1 MKYKSKLV
9 HLDLVDLDLMLEF
22 SEELKKTEYLVNN
35 KARASK
41 ETSCL
46 FLQK

>member
-9 HLDLVDLDLMLEF
+9 HLDLVDLDLLLEF
-22 SEELKKTEYLVNN
+22 SKELKETEYLIND
-35 KARASK
+35 KSKASK
-41 ETSCL
+41 ETSDL